1 MENNLKILIIEN
13 IPGDMTEQTAAL
25 KHARMICEVLS
36 TGDPGDLESTLQK
49 FSPDAV
55 VCGFPTTEH
64 GPWPLI
70 EALRENKPDVALIVV
85 AQGMGEGQLQEA
97 LRRGATD
104 CVLKANSARLH
115 DAVRHAVQETVKRSR
130 AARLERVHAVRL
142 AVASAI
148 VRSPDRHKLFEAA
161 CRSAVE
167 AGGFRMA
174 WVGCVAPEA
183 LTLEPV
189 ACSGHDEGYLQ
200 RAAAVRIRESESKG
214 KGEGLKRLGSV
225 VVNDIRDETS
235 FLLKEDALARGYRSM
250 IGLPLI
256 AGHRVVAI
264 LKIYAS
270 EPGFF
275 ENEERKVLTDVA
287 GDLSYALDQQA
298 RQERLS
304 ALAYRDALT
313 GLANRRLLIEQL
325 RQELARAHRQETT
338 VAVVFIDIDNF
349 KAVNDTL
356 GHSVGDRLLKE
367 VASRIVSC
375 TREGDIVARLGGDEF
390 VMVLPLESGRDATAI
405 VERMLDSVARPFR
418 AANRKVNVSCSV
430 GVAVYPHDGS
440 DYATLLRIA
449 DAAMYRAKASGG
461 GVHSYTDATKRK
473 AAAGMR

>member
-1 MENNLKILIIEN
+1 MESNLKILIIEN
-13 IPGDMTEQTAAL
+13 IPGEMTEEAGVL
-25 KHARMICEVLS
+25 KQARMACEIVQA
-36 TGDPGDLESTLQK
+36 GDPGALESALEV

-64 GPWPLI
+64 GPWPLM
-70 EALRENKPDVALIVV
+70 EALRENTPDVALIVV
-85 AQGMGEGQLQEA
+85 AHGMGEGQLQEA

-115 DAVRHAVQETVKRSR
+115 DVVRRAVQDTVKRCCT
-130 AARLERVHAVRL
+130 ARLERVKAVRL

-148 VRSPDRHKLFEAA
+148 VRSPNRQKLFEAA
-161 CRSAVE
+161 CRSAVD

-174 WVGCVAPEA
+174 WVGCVTPEA

-200 RAAAVRIRESESKG
+200 RAAAVRIREAESKG

-225 VVNDIRDETS
+225 VVNDIRDETT

-275 ENEERKVLTDVA
+275 GNEERKVLTDVA

-298 RQERLS
+298 RQERL
-304 ALAYRDALT
+304 AELAYRDALT
-313 GLANRRLLIEQL
+313 GLANRRLLTEQL
-325 RQELARAHRQETT
+325 RQELARAYRQETM

-356 GHSVGDRLLKE
+356 GHSAGDRLLKE

-375 TREGDIVARLGGDEF
+375 TREGDVVARLGGDEF
-390 VMVLPLESGRDATAI
+390 VVVLPLETGRNSAVI
-405 VERMLDSVARPFR
+405 LERLVDSVSRPFR
-418 AANRKVNVSCSV
+418 AAHRKMNVSCSV
-430 GVAVYPHDGS
+430 GVAVYPHDGR
-440 DYATLLRIA
+440 DYASLLRYA
-449 DAAMYRAKASGG
+449 DAAMYRAKASAPGA
-461 GVHSYTDATKRK
+461 HSYTDTTKRK
-473 AAAGMR
+473 MAGGMR

>member
-1 MENNLKILIIEN
+1 MENNLNILIIEN
-13 IPGDMTEQTAAL
+13 IPGEMTEEAAAL
-25 KHARMICEVLS
+25 ERARMTCKVMPAADL
-36 TGDPGDLESTLQK
+36 GDPGSVLKK
-49 FSPDAV
+49 FSFDAV
-55 VCGFPTTEH
+55 VCGFPTTEY
-64 GPWPLI
+64 GPWPLM
-70 EALRENKPDVALIVV
+70 EALRENTPDVALVVV

-115 DAVRHAVQETVKRSR
+115 DAVRRAVHETVKRCH
-130 AARLERVHAVRL
+130 AARLERVQAVRL

-148 VRSPDRHKLFEAA
+148 VRSPHRQKLFEAA

-174 WVGCVAPEA
+174 WVGCVTPEA

-200 RAAAVRIRESESKG
+200 RAAAVRIREAESKS

-225 VVNDIRDETS
+225 VVNDIRDENA

-275 ENEERKVLTDVA
+275 GNEERKVLTDVA
-287 GDLSYALDQQA
+287 GDLSYALDQLA

-304 ALAYRDALT
+304 ELAYRDALT

-325 RQELARAHRQETT
+325 RQELARAHRQEAT

-390 VMVLPLESGRDATAI
+390 VMVLPLESGRDSVAI
-405 VERMLDSVARPFR
+405 VERMLDSVSRPFR

-430 GVAVYPHDGS
+430 GVAVYPHDGR
-440 DYATLLRIA
+440 DYASLLRCA
-449 DAAMYRAKASGG
+449 DAAMYRAKASGA
-461 GVHSYTDATKRK
+461 GVRSYVDTTKRK
-473 AAAGMR
+473 VGAGTR